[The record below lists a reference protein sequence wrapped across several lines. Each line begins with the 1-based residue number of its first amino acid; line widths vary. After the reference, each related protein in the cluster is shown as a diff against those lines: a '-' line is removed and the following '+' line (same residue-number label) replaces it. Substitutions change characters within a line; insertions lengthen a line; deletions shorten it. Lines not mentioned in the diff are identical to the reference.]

1 LASEDSA
8 LAAQVPDQP
17 DRSFIAQFYDV
28 DRSGNRTLGA
38 KFWLASEHAKNKSVI
53 SVPGVGNCFWE
64 TLVAAGIP
72 LGTSES
78 DGRALAYGDYKR
90 ATEKYYRSEDFQKL
104 LQHRDSHGIVFEAL
118 SGLDTE
124 DGCKEVESRLTT
136 DGASACETCFQLAA
150 LSLNVDIS
158 IEDISRPGYMLGFYS
173 GTPNQQKA
181 QNQIL
186 LLLRN
191 HATHAVYNSRFEL
204 MKDNYSKEVRS
215 SGHFWLAVEQPQTSD
230 SREAS
235 VSQGNEWR
243 SALARP

>member
-1 LASEDSA
+1 LT
-8 LAAQVPDQP
+8 LKT
-17 DRSFIAQFYDV
+17 FDV
-28 DRSGNRTLGA
+28 
-38 KFWLASEHAKNKSVI
+38 
-53 SVPGVGNCFWE
+53 
-64 TLVAAGIP
+64 
-72 LGTSES
+72 
-78 DGRALAYGDYKR
+78 
-90 ATEKYYRSEDFQKL
+90 
-104 LQHRDSHGIVFEAL
+104 
-118 SGLDTE
+118 
-124 DGCKEVESRLTT
+124 
-136 DGASACETCFQLAA
+136 
-150 LSLNVDIS
+150 NVDIS

-173 GTPNQQKA
+173 GTPNRQKA

-243 SALARP
+243 SALPRP